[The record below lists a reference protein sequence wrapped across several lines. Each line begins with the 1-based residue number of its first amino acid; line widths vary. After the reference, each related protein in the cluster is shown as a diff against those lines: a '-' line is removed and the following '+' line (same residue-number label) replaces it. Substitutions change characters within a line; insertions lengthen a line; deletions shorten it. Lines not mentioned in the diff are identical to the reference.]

1 MAQIS
6 PFQAL
11 RFTENAGC
19 AKELCCPPYDI
30 ISEEQRKN
38 YLQTNPHNIIRLEL
52 PREGV
57 NPYENAKKCLDE
69 WLNTNQLKKDDK
81 KAIYLYEEEFSVND
95 TIYHLNGFICAV
107 HLEEF
112 SKGIVLPHEETLSK
126 AKQDRFDLMCATE
139 CNFSQV
145 YSLYDD
151 SDNKVENI
159 LNKLANQKPSIEF
172 CDDDKIIHRLWIVP
186 DNEDVQAICKLF
198 AEKKLYIAD
207 GHHRYET
214 ALRYKQHRI
223 DNGLDVGNS
232 DCMMM
237 FLCSLQNK
245 GLVVFPT
252 HRVIHNTQNFDS
264 KEFLNF
270 AEKYFYVMPL
280 KSYDCIEKELSTIYE
295 GNGKAFGYYDGKES
309 YLLVIKNIDQMQ
321 SILPNA
327 SKALRELDVTIL
339 HTLLLEEF
347 FGINKEVMAAGG
359 RLTYTRDANEAKSL
373 TDENADCC
381 FILNPT
387 RVSEIRDVAL
397 AGEKMPQKST
407 YFYPKLITGLVM
419 NKLI

>member
-1 MAQIS
+1 MAKIA
-6 PFQAL
+6 PFKAL
-11 RFTENAGC
+11 RFTEKAG
-19 AKELCCPPYDI
+19 KSRELCCPPYDI

-38 YLQTNPHNIIRLEL
+38 YLAENPHNIIRLEL
-52 PREGV
+52 PKEGQD
-57 NPYENAKKCLDE
+57 PYKDAQSCLQSWME
-69 WLNTNQLKKDDK
+69 EGLLKKDETP
-81 KAIYLYEEEFSVND
+81 AIYIYEEEFMVENIS
-95 TIYHLNGFICAV
+95 YKLRGFICSV

-126 AKQDRFDLMCATE
+126 AKEDRFNLMCATE

-151 SDNKVENI
+151 SDNAVESI
-159 LNKLANQKPSIEF
+159 LQTLCTDAPAITF
-172 CDDDKIIHRLWIVP
+172 TDDDQVTHRLWVVKDGKEVQTIVS
-186 DNEDVQAICKLF
+186 LF
-198 AEKKLYIAD
+198 ADKKLYIAD

-223 DNGLDVGNS
+223 DQGLGLGTS
-232 DCMMM
+232 DSMMM

-252 HRVIHNTQNFDS
+252 HRVIQNTKGFESGD
-264 KEFLNF
+264 FL
-270 AEKYFYVMPL
+270 AKAKDYFYVTKLDSFSSISEEL
-280 KSYDCIEKELSTIYE
+280 KTIYD
-295 GNGKAFGYYDGKES
+295 GNGKAFGYFDGKDS
-309 YLLVIKNIDQMQ
+309 YLLVMKDISVMK
-321 SILPNA
+321 SLLPNA
-327 SKALRELDVTIL
+327 SKALRELDVTLL
-339 HTLLLEEF
+339 HTVLLEDY

-359 RLTYTRDANEAKSL
+359 RLTYTRDMQEAKDL
-373 TDENADCC
+373 VDGGADCC

-419 NKLI
+419 NKLV